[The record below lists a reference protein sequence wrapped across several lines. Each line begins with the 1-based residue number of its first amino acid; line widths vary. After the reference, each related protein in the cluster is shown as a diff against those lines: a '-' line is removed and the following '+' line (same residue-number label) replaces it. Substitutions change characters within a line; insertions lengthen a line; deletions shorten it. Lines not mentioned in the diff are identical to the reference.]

1 MIGIGTQ
8 SILAT
13 QTGYNFDQYGNAS
26 FEPIPEWIK
35 NNAGWW
41 AEGKI
46 KDTSFILGIQWLI
59 TNGVI
64 TVSSAEQETKS
75 AYGIPSWIKNNAGW
89 WASGEIP
96 DSAFYLDLNGL

>member
-41 AEGKI
+41 A
-46 KDTSFILGIQWLI
+46 
-59 TNGVI
+59 
-64 TVSSAEQETKS
+64 
-75 AYGIPSWIKNNAGW
+75 
-89 WASGEIP
+89 SGEIP
-96 DSAFYLDLNGL
+96 DSAFLSGLEWLIEHGIIILDIHEEVDPYDVVFSPLFPDIKQKNLEYVHTSFFHVLVM